1 MANEAS
7 NETPDSYEL
16 ADIALVGRQSAGSVY
31 SRSTPSDGATPR
43 DAYSQAI
50 SPAISNFSGPQS
62 PIVKGGHGSLSNS
75 PTSAVTPR
83 YPTYDLAMHSDANLA
98 GARPRRTRPEL
109 TSISPYPNA
118 YSSAPLPNPRLL
130 HQDSSSGS
138 SQSQLGHL
146 SDGYSSSSYTLPSFS
161 RDVLRSRHE
170 SSRSPFRAMLD
181 ADIPRSA
188 RVLPAPIPLKIA
200 PPLNL
205 EHAPLLDP
213 PPVSSRN
220 ASLAALLRAGD
231 LASAREANCPQ
242 PFARDFA

>member
-16 ADIALVGRQSAGSVY
+16 ADIALVRRQSAASVY
-31 SRSTPSDGATPR
+31 SRSTPSEGATPR
-43 DAYSQAI
+43 DAYSQAP
-50 SPAISNFSGPQS
+50 SSAMSHFSGPQS
-62 PIVKGGHGSLSNS
+62 PFVRGEHGSLSNS

-83 YPTYDLAMHSDANLA
+83 YPTYDLAMHTYASSA

-118 YSSAPLPNPRLL
+118 YSSAPLANPRLS
-130 HQDSSSGS
+130 HQESSSGS

-146 SDGYSSSSYTLPSFS
+146 SDGYSSPSYTLPSFS
-161 RDVLRSRHE
+161 RHE
-170 SSRSPFRAMLD
+170 SCRSPFQAIID
-181 ADIPRSA
+181 VNIPRSA
-188 RVLPAPIPLKIA
+188 RVLPTPIALKIA

-205 EHAPLLDP
+205 EHRPLLVSH
-213 PPVSSRN
+213 PVSSRN
-220 ASLAALLRAGD
+220 SSLAALLRAGD
-231 LASAREANCPQ
+231 LASAREADCSQ